1 MPDLL
6 WNDVQCFFDPDVRG
20 SLPDVSV
27 PHASME
33 DWQSVLDLVAA
44 SGWPWQYS
52 EGGAVRPMPR
62 AEVVLSRPL
71 GAECRVWPST
81 DVLVIFRFYASEEV
95 DFDVD
100 LRELQGQE
108 RLDVLCGFLVAVGRR
123 LGKPVVMTAE
133 GDAEHPV
140 LGFDVETDRVVL
152 LADETAG

>member
-6 WNDVQCFFDPDVRG
+6 WNDVRCFFDPDVMG

-44 SGWPWQYS
+44 SGWPWQHS

-71 GAECRVWPST
+71 GAECPELRVWPSA
-81 DVLVIFRFYASEEV
+81 DVLVIFRFSASEEV
-95 DFDVD
+95 DFDV
-100 LRELQGQE
+100 
-108 RLDVLCGFLVAVGRR
+108 
-123 LGKPVVMTAE
+123 
-133 GDAEHPV
+133 
-140 LGFDVETDRVVL
+140 
-152 LADETAG
+152 